1 MGGCLPFGG
10 GARWVDALWVLS
22 IFARDPRDTSSP
34 TRVWSVTSGLLVQH
48 VPAHQVVYHPSGW
61 GTRAATGLSTTES
74 AGIRVPL
81 NEPALALGPDPRSV
95 QAARR
100 WVTSAFRRLDRAEL
114 LECAEL
120 GVSELVTNALLHAES
135 PISLRVRGTTEHPRI
150 EVSDAST
157 QAPILSP
164 LNGPGD
170 DLDAVLA
177 TVGRGLSIVSMC
189 SVAWG
194 VAIEADGKSVWFEPA
209 KAPRQDAGPGAPLYH
224 AEPDEPIV
232 EEPDPTAISVVLPN
246 LPVPKLTEFGRHYQE
261 LRRELRLLA
270 MSHQNDYPLAQDLTK
285 VFRRFDDS
293 FPESIRRQY
302 VEAIERGD
310 STIDLELHLHPSAT
324 TVIEQMLELLDLAD
338 EFCRAKRLLSLARTP
353 EQREFQQWYF
363 GELIRQA
370 RGEPPSVWPPS
381 EHAQHVS

>member
-1 MGGCLPFGG
+1 M
-10 GARWVDALWVLS
+10 
-22 IFARDPRDTSSP
+22 
-34 TRVWSVTSGLLVQH
+34 
-48 VPAHQVVYHPSGW
+48 
-61 GTRAATGLSTTES
+61 
-74 AGIRVPL
+74 PL
-81 NEPALALGPDPRSV
+81 NEPALEMGPDPRSV
-95 QAARR
+95 QEARR
-100 WVTSAFRRLDRAEL
+100 WVTSAFRRLGREEL

-120 GVSELVTNALLHAES
+120 GVSELVTNALLHAEA

-157 QAPILSP
+157 QAPIVSP
-164 LNGPGD
+164 LNAPGD

-194 VAIEADGKSVWFEPA
+194 VAIEAEGKSVWFEPA
-209 KAPRQDAGPGAPLYH
+209 KAPHQEAGPGAAVYH
-224 AEPDEPIV
+224 EGDPQAE
-232 EEPDPTAISVVLPN
+232 EEPDPAAVPVILPN
-246 LPVPKLTEFGRHYQE
+246 LPVSKLREFGRHYQE
-261 LRRELRLLA
+261 LRRELRLLSLA
-270 MSHQNDYPLAQDLTK
+270 HQDDYPLAQDLTQ
-285 VFRRFDDS
+285 VFRRFDHS

-302 VEAIERGD
+302 LQAVERGD

-324 TVIEQMLELLDLAD
+324 MVIEQMVELLDLAD

-370 RGEPPSVWPPS
+370 RGEEPSVWPPA
-381 EHAQHVS
+381 EPDAQNAS